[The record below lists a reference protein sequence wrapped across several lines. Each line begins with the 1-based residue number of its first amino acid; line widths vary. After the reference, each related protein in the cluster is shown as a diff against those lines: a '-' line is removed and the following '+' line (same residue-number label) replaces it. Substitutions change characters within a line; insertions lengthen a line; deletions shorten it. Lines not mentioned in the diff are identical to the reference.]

1 MKIAFQAGLPA
12 EWTAAVFIVP
22 LFENETPAG
31 VCADP
36 GEAAPWL
43 LSAPGLADFRGRK
56 DELLLLHGPAGAH
69 VARVLLVG
77 MGGNPSGKTRA
88 ERLDALRVALGGATA
103 WCRKHG
109 LSGALAVPVNAL
121 SHAVESNGRDE
132 RAVFCAVREAV
143 CGALLGLYRNTAFKS
158 GTTGQP
164 LDPDP
169 ERLDLLMTAPL
180 PEVEAAAAEGEIHAQ
195 AVMLARNLANAP
207 ANRLA
212 PADLAEE
219 AGRLA
224 ARHGLRHETLGMDDL
239 QELGMGAFVAVGA
252 GAAGDPRRARHA
264 PCLSILEYAPA
275 GHEAE
280 APLVVVG
287 KGITFDSGGISL
299 KPAAGMWEMKGDM
312 GGAAAVLGLFEAL
325 PRLGVQRRVVGLLAC
340 AENMPGACAS
350 RPGDVVKTLSGKTV
364 EIVNTDAEGRLVLCD
379 ALTYAQK
386 RWSPDMLVDVATLT
400 GACVVALG
408 DDVAG
413 LFCEEPEL
421 AARIKSLGEAVG
433 EPFWPLPLHERYFEK
448 LKSETADFANAGS
461 REGGA
466 CSAAIFLKQFI
477 NPEDTAKAR
486 WAHLDI
492 AGPAFL
498 TRKVPNCPAGASG
511 FAVRTLIDLASDR
524 S

>member
-12 EWTAAVFIVP
+12 EWTAAVLIVP
-22 LFENETPAG
+22 LFENETPG
-31 VCADP
+31 EVCPELHD
-36 GEAAPWL
+36 AAPWL
-43 LSAPGLADFRGRK
+43 LSAPGLADFRGKK
-56 DELLLLHGPAGAH
+56 DETLLFHGPAGAH
-69 VARVLLVG
+69 AARVLLAG
-77 MGGNPSGKTRA
+77 MGDNPSAKTRA
-88 ERLDALRVALGGATA
+88 ERLDALRVTLGGATA

-109 LSGALAVPVNAL
+109 LAGALAVPVSAL
-121 SHAVESNGRDE
+121 SHAVGSNDKDDRSVS
-132 RAVFCAVREAV
+132 RAVREAI

-158 GTTGQP
+158 GTAGQSP
-164 LDPDP
+164 DPDP
-169 ERLDLLMTAPL
+169 ERLDLLMTASL
-180 PEVEAAAAEGEIHAQ
+180 PEVEAAAREGEIHAQ
-195 AVMLARNLANAP
+195 AVTLARNLANAP

-212 PADLAEE
+212 PADMTEE
-219 AGRLA
+219 AARLA

-252 GAAGDPRRARHA
+252 GAAGNPRHA

-275 GHEAE
+275 GHENE

-299 KPAAGMWEMKGDM
+299 KPSAGMWEMKGDM

-340 AENMPGACAS
+340 AENMPGAFAS

-386 RWSPDMLVDVATLT
+386 RWSPDVLVDVATLT

-466 CSAAIFLKQFI
+466 CSAAIFLKQFV
-477 NPEDTAKAR
+477 NPEGAAKAR

-498 TRKVPNCPAGASG
+498 TRKAPNCPAGASG
-511 FAVRTLIDLASDR
+511 FAVRTLIDLASA
-524 S
+524 